1 VGGPDGGD
9 PVTSARVTRQ
19 EEAEEAVSDAD
30 GLAPVALGIE
40 IGGTKL
46 QSAVVAADGRVLLR
60 RSDRVDP
67 AGGAEGIRTVLA
79 AQLAGIVD
87 DAAGNCL
94 AIRAI
99 GIGFGGPVN
108 RDLGVVAT
116 SFHVGGWSDF
126 PLAAWVAGQVRDSL
140 GGVPVVLENDSNA
153 ATLGEALVGAGR
165 GARVV
170 VYSNAGSGIGSG
182 LVIDGRLFRGRSSG
196 EMELGH
202 LRLVPG
208 GGILE
213 DVSAGWAID
222 RKVREAVAAD
232 PAGALAAAA
241 AAAGAAPS
249 ARLLPA
255 ALAAGDGAARRI
267 LDEAAGHYAHALS
280 HVVHL
285 INPDVIVLG
294 GGVATIGEPWRAS
307 VARQLEALVMAPL
320 RPGTPVRL
328 ALLGEDVVPV
338 GAALAALGTL
348 RGPVESSRNDPP

>member
-1 VGGPDGGD
+1 MIGV
-9 PVTSARVTRQ
+9 
-19 EEAEEAVSDAD
+19 D
-30 GLAPVALGIE
+30 GLLPVALGIE

-67 AGGAEGIRTVLA
+67 AGGADGIRTVLA
-79 AQLAGIVD
+79 AQIAGIVD
-87 DAAGNCL
+87 DAAGNRL

-108 RDLGVVAT
+108 REQGVVAT

-126 PLAAWVAGQVRDSL
+126 PLVAWVAGQVEGAL
-140 GGVPVVLENDSNA
+140 GPVPVVLENDSNA
-153 ATLGEALVGAGR
+153 AALGEALVGAGQ

-182 LVIDGRLFRGRSSG
+182 LVIDGRLYRGRPSG

-202 LRLVPG
+202 LRLLPG

-213 DVSAGWAID
+213 DSSAGWAID
-222 RKVREAVAAD
+222 RSVREA
-232 PAGALAAAA
+232 AAAEPTGTLAQGA
-241 AAAGAAPS
+241 AATGAVPS

-255 ALAAGDGAARRI
+255 ALAAGDTTAERI
-267 LDEAAGHYAHALS
+267 LDAAAGPYAHALS

-285 INPDVIVLG
+285 LNPDVIVLG
-294 GGVATIGEPWRAS
+294 GGVATIGEPWRGS
-307 VARQLEALVMAPL
+307 VARQLEGFLMTPLQPAP
-320 RPGTPVRL
+320 PVRL
-328 ALLGEDVVPV
+328 ATLGEDVVPV
-338 GAALAALGTL
+338 GVALAALGDHSPAMP
-348 RGPVESSRNDPP
+348 RVEP